1 MSAPTIEQRLALR
14 EVPAQSMVMHQ
25 RWENLLFL
33 HWACDPAEIQPM
45 LPEGLRVDTFDG
57 KAWIAIVPFDMCG
70 IRPRF
75 CPPVPGVS
83 DFLELNVRTYAYDDK
98 GRSGVWFDSLDC
110 NQGLAVW
117 TARTFFHLPY
127 KDAQMSRTLGA
138 DGHIAYRS
146 QRKGDA
152 HVSEFE
158 YRRSPDTRLAEPGTL
173 DFFLAERYLLF
184 SKTPDG
190 IRTGRV
196 HHAPYPLAEVELG
209 RWDSRVFQL
218 NGRQE
223 RTRPPDHVVASPGV
237 QVKVFPLQ
245 A

>member
-1 MSAPTIEQRLALR
+1 
-14 EVPAQSMVMHQ
+14 MVMHQ
-25 RWENLLFL
+25 RWDNLLFL
-33 HWACDPAEIQPM
+33 HWACDPQDIQPM

-83 DFLELNVRTYAYDDK
+83 DFLELNVRTYAYDEQ
-98 GRSGVWFDSLDC
+98 GRAGVWFASLDC

-127 KDAQMSRTLGA
+127 QDAQMSRTVGP
-138 DGHIAYRS
+138 DGHISYRS
-146 QRKGDA
+146 QRRGDT
-152 HVSEFE
+152 HVSDFS
-158 YRRSPDTRLAEPGTL
+158 YRRSPETRTAQPGTL

-184 SKTPDG
+184 SKTPG
-190 IRTGRV
+190 GLRTGRV
-196 HHAPYPLAEVELG
+196 HHAPYPLAEVELE
-209 RWDSRVFQL
+209 RWDDRVFRLDGWPAQ
-218 NGRQE
+218 
-223 RTRPPDHVVASPGV
+223 TRPPDHVIASPGV

-245 A
+245 G